1 MLRDKR
7 RCNFEAKWF
16 KEEGFSE
23 TVEEKWQESEHNGA
37 ISVLERLKAM
47 HDGQHDW
54 DCTILK
60 VPKKS
65 PRKAHWELEVAMRGP
80 LTPENNQK
88 KFELRRLTEN
98 LLEQKEIKWSQ
109 RSRTNW
115 IQNGDKLRTSSIPT
129 HLPRKKRNFF
139 KWLKNPTGNFVEGT
153 HNFKPVILNYFTNLF
168 SSKDIEVGGDMP
180 KRK

>member
-80 LTPENNQK
+80 LTPENNHR
-88 KFELRRLTEN
+88 KFELRWLTEN
-98 LLEQKEIKWSQ
+98 LLEQKEINALNAPAQ
-109 RSRTNW
+109 T
-115 IQNGDKLRTSSIPT
+115 G
-129 HLPRKKRNFF
+129 F
-139 KWLKNPTGNFVEGT
+139 KMGM
-153 HNFKPVILNYFTNLF
+153 NYELLSYLHICEEEEEFH
-168 SSKDIEVGGDMP
+168 
-180 KRK
+180 

>member
-16 KEEGFSE
+16 KEEGFLE
-23 TVEEKWQESEHNGA
+23 IVEEKWQESEQNGA

-60 VPKKS
+60 VPKKRL
-65 PRKAHWELEVAMRGP
+65 RKAQRELEVAMRGP

-98 LLEQKEIKWSQ
+98 LLEQKEINALNAPAQ
-109 RSRTNW
+109 T
-115 IQNGDKLRTSSIPT
+115 G
-129 HLPRKKRNFF
+129 F
-139 KWLKNPTGNFVEGT
+139 KMGM
-153 HNFKPVILNYFTNLF
+153 NYELLSYLHICEEEEEFH
-168 SSKDIEVGGDMP
+168 
-180 KRK
+180 